1 MEYKEELLNETEVE
15 ENVPNEPVLEVTA
28 EDTVDESAEYTP
40 EFAELEPA
48 IGVEEFDS
56 KPKKKKFPLQVP
68 IIISACI
75 VAVALVGCI
84 LFSLFV
90 PTVEGTW
97 LYQTED
103 GFSFYYTFDESP
115 KGTECEMV
123 VGTIHFPGTYTL
135 SEADSAKTMNIS
147 VYAGYIYG
155 NYTYEVQGNRLFGHR
170 VLNLV
175 GEDGTTITL
184 DQAKKPKDSDYI
196 EPDKDFKEVE
206 AITGEWEFFYEEY
219 NASLKLTINDDG
231 TLIYDQFGYQELHCV
246 YSADDS
252 KVNLSFFETELI
264 EQEEEYYF
272 DGDQLIFLG
281 LNWTRV
287 GESTP
292 DQA

>member
-1 MEYKEELLNETEVE
+1 MEYKDELINETPVE
-15 ENVPNEPVLEVTA
+15 EVTSDEPVLEETA
-28 EDTVDESAEYTP
+28 MEDVEYTP
-40 EFAELEPA
+40 EFSELETA
-48 IGVEEFDS
+48 TVEDEVVEV
-56 KPKKKKFPLQVP
+56 PKKKKFPLQTPV
-68 IIISACI
+68 IIAACI
-75 VAVALVGCI
+75 VAVALIGCI
-84 LFSLFV
+84 LFNLFV

-115 KGTECEMV
+115 KGTECEMS

-135 SEADSAKTMNIS
+135 SESDSGKTMNVS

-155 NYTYEVQGNRLFGHR
+155 NYTYEVVGNRLFGHR

-175 GEDGTTITL
+175 GEDGTAITL
-184 DQAKKPKDSDYI
+184 EAAKAPKDSDYI
-196 EPDKDFKEVE
+196 TPDKDFKEVE
-206 AITGEWEFFYEEY
+206 EIVGEWEFFYEEY

-246 YSADDS
+246 YTADDS
-252 KVNLSFFETELI
+252 KINLSFFETELI
-264 EQEEEYYF
+264 AQEEEYYF
-272 DGDQLIFLG
+272 DNDQLIFLG

-287 GESTP
+287 GDSTP